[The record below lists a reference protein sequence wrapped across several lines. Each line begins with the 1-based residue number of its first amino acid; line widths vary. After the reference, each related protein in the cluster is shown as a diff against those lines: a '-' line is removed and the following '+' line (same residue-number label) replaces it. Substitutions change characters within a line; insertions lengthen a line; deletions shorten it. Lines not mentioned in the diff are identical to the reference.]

1 MNIQKTMLATALLAF
16 LTGCGSSGGSSSQPT
31 SNNEVKN
38 DQATQAQAEK
48 QKNEVQALKQQLAQ
62 TQKEKKSIEDK
73 LQQIDQ
79 ISTQTLSKT
88 KSELQQANFKLL
100 ETEDRLTKAEQ
111 FLTERQEKLEKL
123 QKEQA
128 RLEQAITQATSD
140 NTEKTQKI
148 EILKEQ
154 KNQVENEL
162 SLEKEK
168 LENALKDKVQIQQE
182 FNTYK
187 QKIDE
192 FNKLIKTV
200 VENEREQ
207 GRYNSAIGGRYT
219 ANIGSLPN
227 GLYQIPFVMMYSE
240 DGLGETSGGYSTI
253 YKQAYSIVYG
263 REHKFFSQDF
273 TSDGNYRIEKNTG
286 GEKTIALPSE
296 GLATYNGKAF
306 TSDHEGEL
314 TYTVNF
320 TDRTGS
326 GKLSNFKDIDDISLN
341 SGEISSGSNMI
352 KSSAS
357 MANGT
362 QGEYELSFY
371 GPNAEEIAGKA
382 YIYKQLDNTKHVN
395 GGTAREYNQKDDRG
409 ELIRGTQFGFGGTRG
424 EIQK

>member
-1 MNIQKTMLATALLAF
+1 MRTNDFYNIIELVKRDVLDSEREYLKLLKVIGNNQRYDFLSQLSIYDKNPNATACASFDMWRERFNRTVMRGQKGIPILNDSNAF
-16 LTGCGSSGGSSSQPT
+16 QKVGYIFDISQT
-31 SNNEVKN
+31 VSMDRNVNEVELWSF
-38 DQATQAQAEK
+38 DREK
-48 QKNEVQALKQQLAQ
+48 H
-62 TQKEKKSIEDK
+62 
-73 LQQIDQ
+73 
-79 ISTQTLSKT
+79 
-88 KSELQQANFKLL
+88 
-100 ETEDRLTKAEQ
+100 
-111 FLTERQEKLEKL
+111 
-123 QKEQA
+123 
-128 RLEQAITQATSD
+128 
-140 NTEKTQKI
+140 
-148 EILKEQ
+148 
-154 KNQVENEL
+154 
-162 SLEKEK
+162 
-168 LENALKDKVQIQQE
+168 ENALKDKVQIQQE

-200 VENEREQ
+200 VENERGQ

-219 ANIGSLPN
+219 ANIDSLPN

-240 DGLGETSGGYSTI
+240 NGLGETSGGYSTI

-286 GEKTIALPSE
+286 GEKTIVLPSE

-306 TSDHEGEL
+306 TANHDGEL

-395 GGTAREYNQKDDRG
+395 GGTAREYNQKDERG

>member
-16 LTGCGSSGGSSSQPT
+16 LTGCGSSGGGSSQPT

-38 DQATQAQAEK
+38 DQATQAQVEK

-79 ISTQTLSKT
+79 VSTQTLSKT

-111 FLTERQEKLEKL
+111 FLKERQEKLEKL
-123 QKEQA
+123 EKEQA
-128 RLEQAITQATSD
+128 RLEQAITQANSD
-140 NTEKTQKI
+140 NTEKT
-148 EILKEQ
+148 
-154 KNQVENEL
+154 
-162 SLEKEK
+162 
-168 LENALKDKVQIQQE
+168 
-182 FNTYK
+182 

-200 VENEREQ
+200 VENERGQ

-219 ANIGSLPN
+219 ANIDSLPN

-240 DGLGETSGGYSTI
+240 NGLGETSGGYSTI

-286 GEKTIALPSE
+286 GEKTIVLPSE

-306 TSDHEGEL
+306 TANHDGEL

-395 GGTAREYNQKDDRG
+395 GGTAREYNQKDERG

>member
-1 MNIQKTMLATALLAF
+1 M
-16 LTGCGSSGGSSSQPT
+16 
-31 SNNEVKN
+31 
-38 DQATQAQAEK
+38 
-48 QKNEVQALKQQLAQ
+48 
-62 TQKEKKSIEDK
+62 
-73 LQQIDQ
+73 
-79 ISTQTLSKT
+79 
-88 KSELQQANFKLL
+88 
-100 ETEDRLTKAEQ
+100 
-111 FLTERQEKLEKL
+111 
-123 QKEQA
+123 
-128 RLEQAITQATSD
+128 
-140 NTEKTQKI
+140 
-148 EILKEQ
+148 
-154 KNQVENEL
+154 ENEL
-162 SLEKEK
+162 SLEKER

-182 FNTYK
+182 FSTYK

-227 GLYQIPFVMMYSE
+227 GLHQIPFVMMYSE

-341 SGEISSGSNMI
+341 SGEIFSGSNMI

>member
-16 LTGCGSSGGSSSQPT
+16 LTGCGSSGGGSSQPIP
-31 SNNEVKN
+31 NNEVKN
-38 DQATQAQAEK
+38 DQATQAQVEK

-73 LQQIDQ
+73 LQQTDQ
-79 ISTQTLSKT
+79 VSTQTLSKT
-88 KSELQQANFKLL
+88 KLELQQANFKLL

-111 FLTERQEKLEKL
+111 FLKERQEKLEKL

-128 RLEQAITQATSD
+128 RLEQAITQANSD

-162 SLEKEK
+162 SLETEK

-200 VENEREQ
+200 VENERGQ

-219 ANIGSLPN
+219 ANIDSLPN

-240 DGLGETSGGYSTI
+240 NGLGETSGGYSTI

-296 GLATYNGKAF
+296 GLATYN
-306 TSDHEGEL
+306 
-314 TYTVNF
+314 VNL

-395 GGTAREYNQKDDRG
+395 GGTAREYNQKDERG